1 MKRRGITTVLV
12 QLLTRTNEELLIL
25 LISFLKKLSL
35 YAENKACFLTKKDIE
50 CNKKVAVLNAEFMLF
65 FLHSSSVYSRDQ

>member
-35 YAENKACFLTKKDIE
+35 YAENKACLLIKNDIE
-50 CNKKVAVLNAEFMLF
+50 FNKKLADK
-65 FLHSSSVYSRDQ
+65 YSLLKLC

>member
-35 YAENKACFLTKKDIE
+35 YAENKACFLTTNDIKF
-50 CNKKVAVLNAEFMLF
+50 NKNVAVK
-65 FLHSSSVYSRDQ
+65 Y